1 MATVAGLTLSVVLGR
16 EKTEL
21 CLVETDGC
29 PIGRDSGGVDRRD
42 INQHNW
48 DVVLNGVNAAADAA
62 FETLSVRVQDNR
74 LLTNGA
80 DQNVE

>member
-1 MATVAGLTLSVVLGR
+1 VSFWDGR
-16 EKTEL
+16 KPNFVWWRQTA
-21 CLVETDGC
+21 GC